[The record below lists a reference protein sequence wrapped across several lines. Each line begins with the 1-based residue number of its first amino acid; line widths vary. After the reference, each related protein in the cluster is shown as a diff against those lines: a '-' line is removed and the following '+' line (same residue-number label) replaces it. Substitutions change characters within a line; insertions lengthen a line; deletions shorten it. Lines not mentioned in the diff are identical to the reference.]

1 MANTEALESGA
12 RSAQEIFQSQAGLAV
27 GGGEQTDSPGG
38 KAMRLLVSERLML
51 DGCGCRCKTR

>member
-27 GGGEQTDSPGG
+27 GGGEQTDLPGG
-38 KAMRLLVSERLML
+38 KAMRLLVSDGLML
-51 DGCGCRCKTR
+51 DGCRCKTR